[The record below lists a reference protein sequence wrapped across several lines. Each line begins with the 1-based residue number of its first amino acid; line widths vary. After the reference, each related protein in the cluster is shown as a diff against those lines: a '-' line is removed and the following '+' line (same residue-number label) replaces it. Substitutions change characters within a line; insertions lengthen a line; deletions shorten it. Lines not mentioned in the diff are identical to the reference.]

1 MVVDVHVGAVGLPVP
16 VQAPDPELEELL
28 HVEPPLRR
36 HPVGEDVHQGLHV
49 ERPREGLHAGGGLVE
64 EPLGDE
70 RLGRGA
76 GAGGGGEG
84 GDRVAPV
91 GGVEGA
97 PGRRI
102 RGERRRGR
110 GVGAGVGAGA
120 GHRVRVGRFGEL
132 GLLGEEGGG
141 GDRFDY
147 GARGGG
153 GVEESAGTG
162 EDRRLRRH

>member
-1 MVVDVHVGAVGLPVP
+1 MVVDVDVGAVGLPVP

-70 RLGRGA
+70 RLGRGG
-76 GAGGGGEG
+76 GAGGGEG

-97 PGRRI
+97 PGSRI

-110 GVGAGVGAGA
+110 GVGAGA

-132 GLLGEEGGG
+132 GLLAEEGGG
-141 GDRFDY
+141 GDRFDG

>member
-1 MVVDVHVGAVGLPVP
+1 MVVDVDVGAVGLPVP

-64 EPLGDE
+64 DPLGDE
-70 RLGRGA
+70 RLGRGGGG
-76 GAGGGGEG
+76 GAGGGEG

-97 PGRRI
+97 PGSRI

-110 GVGAGVGAGA
+110 GVGAGA

-132 GLLGEEGGG
+132 GLLAEEGGG
-141 GDRFDY
+141 GDRFD
-147 GARGGG
+147 GGVRGGGG
-153 GVEESAGTG
+153 GVEEGAGTG

>member
-76 GAGGGGEG
+76 GAGGAGEG

-110 GVGAGVGAGA
+110 GVGAGA

-141 GDRFDY
+141 GDRFE
-147 GARGGG
+147 GGVRGG
-153 GVEESAGTG
+153 GVEESAGPG